1 MIKRLCTFLLS
12 LTVVWTMGVG
22 AAQAA
27 AQGEEG
33 KRVHNGMQIIF
44 SPSMPDAFCTIGAV
58 GTDKYAHKIAISAG
72 HCLSDPSG
80 EHADREIP
88 DNIAPVYDR
97 ADAGFGPIGHVRY
110 FKDPE
115 GSQTGHVTKDYMIIE
130 LVPQVTLSSQGPYL
144 KQTGMVKV
152 PGGPVSPNALNPA
165 LDNERLLAAGSN
177 ELITSGQTGAWYGTI
192 MENSLGV
199 YRSAAVNMK
208 GDSGG
213 PAIWRVPGSELP
225 SQANGFKA
233 SGPWAGIT
241 KGITLAL
248 PPFLYTSSANILADL
263 RARDAAA
270 PAGVFGAGFT
280 VTANP

>member
-12 LTVVWTMGVG
+12 LAVIWTLGVG

-27 AQGEEG
+27 AEQG
-33 KRVHNGMQIIF
+33 KRVHNAMQIIF

-58 GTDKYAHKIAISAG
+58 GTDKYGHKIAVSAG
-72 HCLSDPSG
+72 HCLRDP
-80 EHADREIP
+80 EYADREIH
-88 DNIAPVYDR
+88 DDIAPVYDR
-97 ADAGFGPIGHVRY
+97 ADTGFGPIGYVRY

-130 LVPQVTLSSQGPYL
+130 LGPKVTLSSQGPYL
-144 KQTGMVKV
+144 KQTGMLKV
-152 PGGPVSPNALNPA
+152 PGGIVSPNALNPA
-165 LDNERLLAAGSN
+165 LDNERLLAPGGN
-177 ELITSGQTGAWYGTI
+177 ELITSGQTGVWYGTI
-192 MENSLGV
+192 MESAVGV
-199 YRSAAVNMK
+199 YRSAAFSMK

-213 PAIWRVPGSELP
+213 PAIWRVPGSALP
-225 SQANGFKA
+225 SQANNFQA

-270 PAGVFGAGFT
+270 PTGVFGAGFT

>member
-12 LTVVWTMGVG
+12 LAVVWTMGIG
-22 AAQAA
+22 AAQA

-130 LVPQVTLSSQGPYL
+130 LLPQVTLSSQGPYL

-165 LDNERLLAAGSN
+165 LDNERLLATGSN

-192 MENSLGV
+192 MENTLGI

-213 PAIWRVPGSELP
+213 PAIWHVPGTELP